1 MGIIMPITNVY
12 TLRKD
17 LLNSINSVVE
27 YNEIITVV
35 TNKGNAVIVS
45 EEEYNAM
52 FETIFLISQTDVV
65 DKIKQGEKEEID
77 NMSTY
82 SYDEE
87 W

>member
-1 MGIIMPITNVY
+1 MPITNVY

-35 TNKGNAVIVS
+35 TNKGNVVIVS

-52 FETIFLISQTDVV
+52 FETIFLISQPDVV